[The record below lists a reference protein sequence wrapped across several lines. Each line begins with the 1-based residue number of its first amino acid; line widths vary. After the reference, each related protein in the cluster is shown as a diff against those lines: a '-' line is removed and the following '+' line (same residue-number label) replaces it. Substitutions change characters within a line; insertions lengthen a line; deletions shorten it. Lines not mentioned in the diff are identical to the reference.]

1 MLKINRIL
9 CPIDF
14 SEFSVKAYDY
24 AQSLAWHYRASLLLE
39 HVTESLAPMY
49 PYYAFPNAYIEI
61 SQQLRTD
68 AEQQLQEFAKTHS
81 RHGVQPECSVHDGA
95 AANVILDLAE
105 AQAVSLIV
113 MGTHGLRGIDRV
125 LLGSVTDKVLR
136 KAHCPVLAVR
146 KPAHDLVTQSGVPD
160 VIPLQRVLCCT
171 DFSDQ
176 SEQAL
181 EYAVSLATEYG
192 CELTILHVLEDLA
205 GSADVENEIAKVKE
219 SLEKCISPETR
230 RNCKTK
236 TLVRIGRPYQ
246 QILELALESRT
257 DLIVMGVRGRN
268 ALDVA
273 VFGSTTYRV
282 VQLGPCPVL
291 VVHVRERK
299 PSSPP
304 DQKISKES
312 TRSFE

>member
-24 AQSLAWHYRASLLLE
+24 AQSLAWRYRATLLLE
-39 HVTESLAPMY
+39 HVTESLTPMY
-49 PYYAFPNAYIEI
+49 PYYAFPNAYVEI
-61 SQQLRTD
+61 SQELRTH
-68 AEQQLQEFAKTHS
+68 AEQQLQEFAKTHT
-81 RHGVQPECSVHDGA
+81 RHGVQAECSVHEGA

-105 AQAVSLIV
+105 VQAVSLIV

-125 LLGSVTDKVLR
+125 LLGSVADKILR

-146 KPAHDLVTQSGVPD
+146 KPAHDLVTQAGVLD
-160 VIPLQRVLCCT
+160 VIPPQRILCCT

-176 SEQAL
+176 SEQSV

-192 CELTILHVLEDLA
+192 GELTFLHVLEDLA
-205 GSADVENEIAKVKE
+205 GSADIENEIAKAMQ
-219 SLEKCISPETR
+219 SLEKRISPETR
-230 RNCKTK
+230 RNCKVK
-236 TLVRIGRPYQ
+236 TLVRIGNPYQ
-246 QILELALESRT
+246 QILELAVESQT

-291 VVHVRERK
+291 VVHTQEGK
-299 PSSPP
+299 PLSPP
-304 DQKISKES
+304 DQTIFKES

>member
-14 SEFSVKAYDY
+14 SEFSVKAYEY
-24 AQSLAWHYRASLLLE
+24 AQSLAWYYRATMLLE
-39 HVTESLAPMY
+39 HVTESLPPMY
-49 PYYAFPNAYIEI
+49 PYYAFPNAYVEI
-61 SQQLRTD
+61 GQELRAH
-68 AEQQLQEFAKTHS
+68 AEQQLRDFAKTH
-81 RHGVQPECSVHDGA
+81 RRGGVLPECSVHDGDVA
-95 AANVILDLAE
+95 SVILDVADM
-105 AQAVSLIV
+105 QAVNLIV
-113 MGTHGLRGIDRV
+113 MGTHGLRGLDRA

-146 KPAHDLVTQSGVPD
+146 KPAHDLVTQAGAPD
-160 VIPLQRVLCCT
+160 IIPLQRILCCT

-192 CELTILHVLEDLA
+192 GELTLLHVLEGMA
-205 GSADVENEIAKVKE
+205 ESADIEDEIGKAKA
-219 SLEKCISPETR
+219 SLEKCLSLETDK
-230 RNCKTK
+230 NCKTK
-236 TLVRIGRPYQ
+236 TLVRIGSPYQ
-246 QILELALESRT
+246 QILELALESQP

-268 ALDVA
+268 ALDLA

-291 VVHVRERK
+291 VVH
-299 PSSPP
+299 S
-304 DQKISKES
+304 
-312 TRSFE
+312 